1 MATTSTILS
10 FDSSTLLSYY
20 QAKLSVAAAAASA
33 SSSTS
38 GSSSKS
44 SSNSATS
51 DDVAPWSTRDTSST
65 IAKDAEVL
73 SLTDYVDTSNVPT
86 VAATADQKVE
96 QDNQKLFAIY
106 KAITN
111 MQYLAKMAERDDVT
125 SGQITGYNKRFQ
137 EALSQ
142 IEDYIGSTTFNNF
155 SLQKSA
161 VGSSIT
167 SAISIASATF
177 GYTGSTVVNDNNLGS
192 ALAGVSS
199 TDKFTITVTKGG
211 TPTDV
216 EVDLSKMTGDLTL
229 GNIISYANQQLSD
242 AGFTTRLKRVVT
254 DSKTDKNDKV
264 TDYYGISLATGT
276 GESISLS
283 GGAASSALYLA
294 GTSGLT
300 EATTSTTTK
309 STTSTT
315 TSTAQNNQGRLVKLS
330 DLSDP
335 TSTFSE
341 TVDPATGNT
350 TAQSTVVDADGNVYM
365 LGNATGDFGSQL
377 NQATE
382 DVYLTKYDSV
392 GNQLWAKLL
401 GSSSTA
407 SGYGLAVDP
416 TGGVVVVGS
425 TTSDLVSGAVADG
438 NTDSFITK
446 YNDDGSENWTTQI
459 ATLADNTATAVNVD
473 ASGNIYIGG
482 QVDGVIGAGQT
493 NSGGTDAYLAK
504 LNSKGKVVSE
514 TQYGTSGDDSVAAT
528 ALTDNGDLLVATM
541 ENGHAILSKYAG
553 GDIAADPAWTQDL
566 GALGTNCT
574 IGGIAVSGTDIYISG
589 STTNTSLAS
598 NVVEASSGG
607 QDAFVLSLSDGG
619 SSVETNYVSYVGTAA
634 KETAGNLVVGS
645 DGTIYLTGTTTGTF
659 DGQTRNASDTNNAF
673 VTALSSDGTV
683 NWTKQYGGLGGQSTG
698 ASIAIDDKGSSVLD
712 ALGLARGELAAM
724 QGSSDLESATTL
736 RTGDYFKI
744 KIDTESSTRTATITI
759 DDGET
764 MRSLAAKINAQ
775 LGDYGTASIKYNNG
789 KSLKIEAS
797 SGIALTLVSGTG
809 DSDALAGLGIAAGTL
824 TDGTLKSSTSS
835 NETTY
840 GLGLDSA
847 MEFTSTTGATAIAA
861 KLKSVLSAVQSI
873 YQATNSTSSTASAS
887 TSTSPSS
894 LSTTLSSYYNST
906 NTKSAVALS
915 LLA

>member
-10 FDSSTLLSYY
+10 FDSSTLLNYY
-20 QAKLSVAAAAASA
+20 QAKLALAAANSSAKA

-38 GSSSKS
+38 SSSS
-44 SSNSATS
+44 TSATAE
-51 DDVAPWSTRDTSST
+51 DAAPWLTTNTSST
-65 IAKDAEVL
+65 VAKDADVL
-73 SLTDYVDTSNVPT
+73 SLTNYIDTSNVPT
-86 VAATADQKVE
+86 VAVTDDQKVE
-96 QDNQKLFAIY
+96 QDNQKLFVIY

-111 MQYLAKMAERDDVT
+111 MQYLAKMAARDDVT
-125 SGQITGYNKRFQ
+125 SGQITGLNKRVQ

-167 SAISIASATF
+167 SAISIASTTF
-177 GYTGSTVVNDNNLGS
+177 GYTGTTVASDDNISS

-216 EVDLSKMTGDLTL
+216 EIDLSQMTGDLTL

-283 GGAASSALYLA
+283 GGAASSALYLT

-341 TVDPATGNT
+341 TVDPTTGNT
-350 TAQSTVVDADGNVYM
+350 TAQSTVVDANGNVYV
-365 LGNATGDFGSQL
+365 LGNATGNFGSQL
-377 NQATE
+377 NQGTQ

-392 GNQLWAKLL
+392 GNQLWTKLL
-401 GSSSTA
+401 GSSDTA
-407 SGYGLAVDP
+407 SGYGLAVNP
-416 TGGVVVVGS
+416 TGGVVVAGS

-438 NTDSFITK
+438 NTDSFVTK
-446 YNDDGSENWTTQI
+446 FNDDGSENWTTQI
-459 ATLADNTATAVNVD
+459 ATLADNTATTVNVD

-482 QVDGVIGAGQT
+482 QVDGLIGSGQT
-493 NSGGTDAYLAK
+493 DSGGTDAYLAK
-504 LNSKGKVVSE
+504 LSSKGKVVSQ
-514 TQYGTSGDDSVAAT
+514 TQYGTSRDDSVAAT

-541 ENGHAILSKYAG
+541 EDGHAILSKYTG
-553 GDIAADPAWTQDL
+553 GDITANPVWTQDL
-566 GALGTNCT
+566 GALGTKGS
-574 IGGIAVSGTDIYISG
+574 IGGIAVSGTGIYVSG
-589 STTNTSLAS
+589 STTNANLAS
-598 NVVEASSGG
+598 NVAAASSGG

-619 SSVETNYVSYVGTAA
+619 SSVATNHISYVGTAA

-659 DGQTRNASDTNNAF
+659 DGQTRSASATNNAF
-673 VTALSSDGTV
+673 VTALSSDGTID
-683 NWTKQYGGLGGQSTG
+683 WTKQYGGLSGQSTG
-698 ASIAIDDKGSSVLD
+698 AGIAIDDKGSSVLD
-712 ALGLARGELAAM
+712 ALGLPRGKIAAM
-724 QGSSDLESATTL
+724 QGTSDLESATTL
-736 RTGDYFKI
+736 RAGDYFKI
-744 KIDTESSTRTATITI
+744 KINTGTSTRTATITV

-764 MRSLAAKINAQ
+764 MKSLVNKINGQ
-775 LGDYGTASIKYNNG
+775 LGDKGTASITYKNG
-789 KSLKIEAS
+789 KSLEINAS
-797 SGIALTLVSGTG
+797 SGVALTLISGTG
-809 DSDALAGLGIAAGTL
+809 DYDALAGLGLSAGTL
-824 TDGTLKSSTSS
+824 TDGTLKSTISS
-835 NETTY
+835 NDTLY
-840 GLGLDSA
+840 GLGLKSDMEITGTASA
-847 MEFTSTTGATAIAA
+847 
-861 KLKSVLSAVQSI
+861 SAVDSLLKPVLTKIQSI
-873 YQATNSTSSTASAS
+873 YQATNSTSSAAAAS
-887 TSTSPSS
+887 TSTSTSS
-894 LSTTLSSYYNST
+894 LSNTLSSYYNST
-906 NTKSAVALS
+906 NAKSAAALS